1 MFSVYFTAPTNVPA
15 AMAARPVAP
24 AATAVKRI
32 IDAVTGERDSQHR
45 HPAQQPQPATA

>member
-1 MFSVYFTAPTNVPA
+1 MFSVYFTAPMNAPA

-24 AATAVKRI
+24 ATAVERI
-32 IDAVTGERDSQHR
+32 IDAVSGERDSQHR